1 MHCKIGRYELSNQFI
16 VQYRNKDNLVDL
28 YKQVTQKKLITTKGL
43 IAIDTYI
50 HNTKE
55 RMQLNKIVNNN
66 KNNSKSLKKTKLHQ
80 LNTMTATMTRADK
93 TNNLTNAKRFIISLN
108 INGLFEDNKIHK
120 LFEFLI
126 SKKSDIILLQ

>member
-1 MHCKIGRYELSNQFI
+1 
-16 VQYRNKDNLVDL
+16 
-28 YKQVTQKKLITTKGL
+28 
-43 IAIDTYI
+43 
-50 HNTKE
+50 
-55 RMQLNKIVNNN
+55 MQLNKIVNNN
-66 KNNSKSLKKTKLHQ
+66 KNNSKFLKKIKLHQ
-80 LNTMTATMTRADK
+80 LNTMTATMTSADK